1 MPLAPRCITD
11 LTVGYGPVQVL
22 FGLSLSVGKGE
33 CLAVLGPNGAGKTTL
48 LATISGFLSP
58 RAGHIRLEGSE
69 IGGRPPHAIVRAG
82 ISQVMQGRQILGPM
96 SVRDNLLLGAHLRLP
111 REGRAAVDASLR
123 YVYGLF
129 PVLAERRSKTEGAI
143 ERARADIAA
152 AEARTAE
159 YEQRLREARMAL
171 FKRQEERRRMALQ
184 ARSAAVAEARA
195 KAQAQVSQARA
206 AIEQDKT
213 AAQTALQAEAGRL
226 ATEIVRTVLQPVS
239 AAVQTPV
246 GGGL

>member
-1 MPLAPRCITD
+1 
-11 LTVGYGPVQVL
+11 
-22 FGLSLSVGKGE
+22 
-33 CLAVLGPNGAGKTTL
+33 
-48 LATISGFLSP
+48 
-58 RAGHIRLEGSE
+58 
-69 IGGRPPHAIVRAG
+69 
-82 ISQVMQGRQILGPM
+82 
-96 SVRDNLLLGAHLRLP
+96 
-111 REGRAAVDASLR
+111 
-123 YVYGLF
+123 
-129 PVLAERRSKTEGAI
+129 
-143 ERARADIAA
+143 
-152 AEARTAE
+152 
-159 YEQRLREARMAL
+159 MAL
-171 FKRQEERRRMALQ
+171 FKRQEERRQMALQ